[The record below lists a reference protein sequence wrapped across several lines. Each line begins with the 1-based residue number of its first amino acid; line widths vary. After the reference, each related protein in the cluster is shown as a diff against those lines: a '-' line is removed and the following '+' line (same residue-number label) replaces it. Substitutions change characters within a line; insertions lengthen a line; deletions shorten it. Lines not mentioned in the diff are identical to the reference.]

1 MKTTTKFLGG
11 LALATSLSVS
21 LASAGEVYSDKAPVM
36 DAIVEPAPAIYGSL
50 SLGYETTY
58 LFRGVDFGDDA
69 PWAGLDLNYDLDD
82 TLSLNAGVW
91 YINPTQNPADSD
103 ELDLY
108 AFVTKT
114 FGDLSVSVGGT
125 YFYFAEADADAT
137 ELGGSLGYSLG
148 FIDVG
153 AVYYY
158 DFETEGHYYEANV
171 SKGFDLT
178 DTVALGLASGIGFG
192 EDYYGVSGGNHV
204 YVTAGLT
211 FALTE
216 TMSLDVYVGGNF
228 VLDDLSD
235 QGEDDDVHGGAS
247 VSIAF

>member
-1 MKTTTKFLGG
+1 MKSTTKLFGG
-11 LALATSLSVS
+11 LALATSLS
-21 LASAGEVYSDKAPVM
+21 LSAATAGDYVVEKGPVVE
-36 DAIVEPAPAIYGSL
+36 IEEPAPLFYGSVAF
-50 SLGYETTY
+50 GYESTY

-69 PWAGLDLNYDLDD
+69 PWAGLDLNTDLSD

-125 YFYFAEADADAT
+125 YFYFAEADSDASEIGT
-137 ELGGSLGYSLG
+137 SIGYSLG
-148 FIDVG
+148 FIDLG
-153 AVYYY
+153 AAYYY
-158 DFETEGHYYEANV
+158 DFEAEGHYYEASI

-178 DTVALGLASGIGFG
+178 DTIALGLAAGVGFG
-192 EDYYGVSGGNHV
+192 EEYYGVSGHNHTF
-204 YVTAGLT
+204 VTAGLT

-216 TMSLDVYVGGNF
+216 TMALDLYVGGNF
-228 VLDDLSD
+228 VGSDLSD

-247 VSIAF
+247 VSVSF